1 MFKLVAV
8 GGKLR
13 GKEFILNEGEN
24 VLGRAADVDHTLAV
38 DGISKKHLKVTVNGD
53 TAFAEDMGS
62 SNGTIVNGKIIKR
75 MTLKEGDKIA
85 LPNLILQVVYVLEK
99 KVVVKKKVVKAAEAS
114 EDDAYNDEQQ
124 IEPMP
129 ASLMAKPIW
138 VFKNKIM
145 PIIYSFNEQY
155 EWSALVGILLFI
167 FIAINITL
175 TILPVLRDSK
185 LLLIKEIAL
194 RGKQYA
200 AEVDRLN
207 NVYLRDKAL
216 DQVYTGFLEG
226 DDAEGVQSY
235 KLFDIEGRVYR
246 PVSELNTIVND
257 PFSVEAMKFYRVEK
271 NQEKEIIQDL
281 GNNVIG
287 IARAV
292 KAHDKNLGRDVVVAV
307 ITINFSPTSL
317 AREASNNSKAYLE
330 SLITSGMVA
339 IFFFGI
345 LYYMTAHPM
354 EELRFQIERV
364 LRGRQKDLSSKV
376 LFRELAPLRNTINS
390 VLARLK
396 ELQNTESGEAAS
408 LEEDGPYLRTL
419 KEFLM
424 GAQGPVI
431 ILNSEKIIQHLNPEA
446 EDLCGIRENAS
457 AGQSIL
463 DTARDQ
469 GFAATLIDLC
479 DRSANAEGCNQK
491 EVYEIGGKQMNIN
504 VSALMGKDR
513 FAKGFYIT
521 FVRND

>member
-13 GKEFILNEGEN
+13 GKEFILQDGEN
-24 VLGRAADVDHTLAV
+24 TLGRSQDCNHQISV
-38 DGISKKHLKVTVNGD
+38 DGVSKKHLQVTVNND
-53 TAFAEDMGS
+53 TAFVEDLGS

-75 MTLKEGDKIA
+75 MTIKDGDKIA
-85 LPNLILQVVYVLEK
+85 LPNVILQVVYVLEK
-99 KVVVKKKVVKAAEAS
+99 KIIVKKKVLKAS
-114 EDDAYNDEQQ
+114 DSDDDTYNDAEQT
-124 IEPMP
+124 EPMP
-129 ASLMAKPIW
+129 TSLMGKPIW
-138 VFKNKIM
+138 IFKNKIM
-145 PIIYSFNEQY
+145 PIVYSFNEQY

-185 LLLIKEIAL
+185 GLLIKEIAL

-207 NVYLRDKAL
+207 NVSLRDKNL

-257 PFSVEAMKFYRVEK
+257 PFSVDAMKFYRVEK
-271 NQEKEIIQDL
+271 NQDREIIQDL

-287 IARAV
+287 IARAI
-292 KAHDKNLGRDVVVAV
+292 KAHDRNLGRDIVVAV
-307 ITINFSPTSL
+307 ITIYFSPTSL

-330 SLITSGMVA
+330 SLITSAMVA
-339 IFFFGI
+339 IIFFGI
-345 LYYMTAHPM
+345 LYYMTVKPL
-354 EELRFQIERV
+354 EEIRFQTERV
-364 LRGRQKDLSSKV
+364 LRGRQKELLSKT
-376 LFRELAPLRNTINS
+376 LFREIHPLRNTINS
-390 VLARLK
+390 VLTRIK
-396 ELQNTESGEAAS
+396 ELQNAESGETQT

-419 KEFLM
+419 KEFMM
-424 GAQGPVI
+424 GAQGATM
-431 ILNSEKIIQHLNPEA
+431 ILNSEKIIMHLNPEC
-446 EDLCGIRENAS
+446 EDLVGIRENAS
-457 AGQSIL
+457 SGQSIL
-463 DTARDQ
+463 DCARDQ
-469 GFAATLIDLC
+469 GFAATVIDLC
-479 DRSANAEGCNQK
+479 DKSANNEGCNQK
-491 EVYEIGGKQMNIN
+491 EIYEIGGKQMAIN
-504 VSALMGKDR
+504 VSALIGKDK